1 MKRIAVVVLG
11 VAVAT
16 AVLASPSRAVAPVDT
31 VTSGL
36 AQGPVAKPQEASS
49 PAAIYVPADDLAKQL
64 RDKMPYISQGPSVV
78 GNDLV
83 WTVNVAPMRLKAKQ
97 GFSLLDRVG
106 GQVLISKSGV
116 DIAGIAFESASA
128 GKTLLSKPIASR
140 LITKAGDQEF
150 RVSLPET
157 IAAELRA
164 LPPSK
169 LIHRV
174 GVSVWN
180 DKDTNAAT
188 RGYDRRQM
196 TNSLMPP
203 AIGNYLASRRTAPA
217 GVGSQ
222 QTNTPGTI
230 VIYNGSPFDLNV
242 YGNAVQC
249 QVPFW
254 FTPSEY
260 VNGRP
265 QTTLA
270 SNTSLET
277 FGVSQVQG
285 SSGVSYWYVPQNIA
299 DAAAQHPSD
308 IVGKQ
313 ALDAIS
319 EGALVKNITG
329 NFARGLGTA
338 FRSFSVGLILD
349 GVFGTIAALSSGD
362 NQCIDAGSAMT
373 FAWSNANVGANQT
386 AGSVNYWVPTFNR
399 TSPMMG
405 VPPTSIPMVA
415 PGSPLTG
422 YNATTANGLAVT
434 PAVLQRELGMGGT
447 VTLATMNT
455 APKGAPVGSSCVYN
469 NQQVG
474 NPSSSN
480 PNEQYGSSSL
490 GGGST
495 VDWGPCVST
504 TVSTDA
510 DYNATNYMV
519 SGPGDT
525 LMNRG
530 FTLMIGYSTTAYAT
544 AGPSPALPST
554 TAATASACVATTA
567 PCAFLEPATG
577 STPPVMGCT
586 PGTWNMLTPWSGTNP
601 SMNLSSPPSAYNASS
616 ELTMQIGFTG
626 VTAAGAPVTMFAPG
640 NLGGSVNSS
649 FSPSAVNEWQL
660 TRTNLAA
667 VQQAL
672 GGSGGYVTQW
682 LCVMTAESSIPSG
695 IPQSSTAMN
704 LGWYGVPVVVP
715 IANPAGNVLS
725 PPS

>member
-1 MKRIAVVVLG
+1 
-11 VAVAT
+11 
-16 AVLASPSRAVAPVDT
+16 
-31 VTSGL
+31 
-36 AQGPVAKPQEASS
+36 
-49 PAAIYVPADDLAKQL
+49 
-64 RDKMPYISQGPSVV
+64 
-78 GNDLV
+78 
-83 WTVNVAPMRLKAKQ
+83 
-97 GFSLLDRVG
+97 
-106 GQVLISKSGV
+106 
-116 DIAGIAFESASA
+116 
-128 GKTLLSKPIASR
+128 
-140 LITKAGDQEF
+140 
-150 RVSLPET
+150 
-157 IAAELRA
+157 
-164 LPPSK
+164 
-169 LIHRV
+169 
-174 GVSVWN
+174 
-180 DKDTNAAT
+180 
-188 RGYDRRQM
+188 
-196 TNSLMPP
+196 
-203 AIGNYLASRRTAPA
+203 
-217 GVGSQ
+217 
-222 QTNTPGTI
+222 
-230 VIYNGSPFDLNV
+230 
-242 YGNAVQC
+242 
-249 QVPFW
+249 
-254 FTPSEY
+254 
-260 VNGRP
+260 
-265 QTTLA
+265 
-270 SNTSLET
+270 
-277 FGVSQVQG
+277 
-285 SSGVSYWYVPQNIA
+285 
-299 DAAAQHPSD
+299 
-308 IVGKQ
+308 
-313 ALDAIS
+313 
-319 EGALVKNITG
+319 
-329 NFARGLGTA
+329 
-338 FRSFSVGLILD
+338 
-349 GVFGTIAALSSGD
+349 
-362 NQCIDAGSAMT
+362 
-373 FAWSNANVGANQT
+373 
-386 AGSVNYWVPTFNR
+386 
-399 TSPMMG
+399 
-405 VPPTSIPMVA
+405 
-415 PGSPLTG
+415 
-422 YNATTANGLAVT
+422 
-434 PAVLQRELGMGGT
+434 
-447 VTLATMNT
+447 MNT

-725 PPS
+725 PPA